1 MFNVYALR
9 AALITPPPPNTQGPA
24 GWEMLGGGGGG
35 AGEEDGSCFWHSFC
49 LAFPESG
56 QVGPVHS
63 VFSFCWPALPALTR
77 LEVNFLAA

>member
-1 MFNVYALR
+1 MFMHFGQLLSPHLPLIPKAL
-9 AALITPPPPNTQGPA
+9 QA
-24 GWEMLGGGGGG
+24 GRCWEVGGGG
-35 AGEEDGSCFWHSFC
+35 AGEEDGSCFWHSFR